1 MLDHSGD
8 RYNLNRF
15 IEAQDPIY
23 HQVCLE
29 LEQGFKMSHWMW
41 FIFPQMEGLSLSA
54 TSRKF
59 SISSVKEA
67 SAYLRH
73 PILGSRLEECTRL
86 VTNVSGRT
94 IKQILGPIDSIK
106 LRSSMTLFI
115 HATTENQLFEDALLK
130 YYSGQYDPLTLAKL

>member
-1 MLDHSGD
+1 MTDLDLI
-8 RYNLNRF
+8 RY
-15 IEAQDPIY
+15 IDAQAP
-23 HQVCLE
+23 VFPSVLKE
-29 LEQGFKMSHWMW
+29 LRKGRKASHWMW

-59 SISSVKEA
+59 SISSLKEA
-67 SAYLRH
+67 SAYLSH
-73 PILGSRLEECTRL
+73 PILGIRLEECTRL
-86 VTNVSGRT
+86 VTAVSGRT

-106 LRSSMTLFI
+106 FRSSMTLFI